1 MAETR
6 LEAKVCS
13 SQEPM
18 LLIMNSLSCLAA
30 AGGGIK
36 GILIKLMLLSSDP
49 YSHVILGK
57 SLNHF
62 VSFSHL

>member
-6 LEAKVCS
+6 FEAKVCS

-18 LLIMNSLSCLAA
+18 LLIMNSPSCLADS
-30 AGGGIK
+30 GGGIK
-36 GILIKLMLLSSDP
+36 GILIKLTLLSSDP

-57 SLNHF
+57 SLSHF
-62 VSFSHL
+62 VSFPHL